1 MTTHAL
7 EKSTYVVRVAFLDED
22 GAAETPTAIT
32 WTLSTSGG
40 TVINSRT
47 NVIVAVP
54 ASTIDVVLSGLDL
67 AFQTGEYNTA
77 ERILTVNA
85 TYTSA
90 LGAGLPLKEEF
101 TCHLAPQSQHSGVS
115 TQHLLAAHAEA
126 SFGSINFSC
135 CLSR

>member
-7 EKSTYVVRVAFLDED
+7 EKSTYVVQVKFYDED

-47 NVIVAVP
+47 AVSVAAP
-54 ASTIDVVLSGLDL
+54 ASTINILLSGLDL

-77 ERILTVNA
+77 ERVLTINA
-85 TYTSA
+85 TYTSD
-90 LGAGLPLKEEF
+90 LGAALPLKEEF
-101 TCHLAPQSQHSGVS
+101 NFIIDNL
-115 TQHLLAAHAEA
+115 
-126 SFGSINFSC
+126 INVT
-135 CLSR
+135 

>member
-1 MTTHAL
+1 MTTHAQ
-7 EKSTYVVRVAFLDED
+7 EKSTYVVQVKFYDED

-47 NVIVAVP
+47 AVSVAAP
-54 ASTIDVVLSGLDL
+54 ASTINILLSGLDL

-77 ERILTVNA
+77 ERVLTINA
-85 TYTSA
+85 TYTSD

-101 TCHLAPQSQHSGVS
+101 RFLVDNLVNVT
-115 TQHLLAAHAEA
+115 
-126 SFGSINFSC
+126 
-135 CLSR
+135 